1 MVKVIIK
8 VLMKDLF
15 FPIWSNFGNNWVKNR
30 HIITESLGEISSCIS
45 KDGLEDILL
54 QISELFKC
62 QVNK

>member
-1 MVKVIIK
+1 
-8 VLMKDLF
+8 MKDLF
-15 FPIWSNFGNNWVKNR
+15 FPIWSNFGNNWIKNR